1 MLLYRPV
8 GKKEYELVAESGFKT
23 FPPRLPQQ
31 PIFYPVLN
39 QEYAEQI
46 AKDWNTKDENSGFVG
61 IVLKFVV
68 NDDYI
73 KRFEPHIVGSRMHA
87 EYWIPAE
94 QLDEFNQNIIGKV
107 EVVSE
112 FR

>member
-8 GKKEYELVAESGFKT
+8 GIKEYELVKESGFKV

-46 AKDWNTKDENSGFVG
+46 AKDWNTRDENSGFVG
-61 IVLKFVV
+61 IVLRFIID
-68 NDDYI
+68 DDYI
-73 KRFEPHIVGSRMHA
+73 KQFDPHIVGNRMHA

-94 QLDEFNQNIIGKV
+94 ILDEFNQNIIGNI